1 MHVLV
6 AFVAAALLLT
16 PAAGEDVRAQLTVT
30 ERAGV
35 VRDVRLRI
43 VRLGRVRLDT
53 KVPRLG
59 CADCPGWRV
68 VGRPVVRDLDRD
80 GESEV
85 VVDVYTGGAHCCTHS
100 LLYRWQPRGRRYV
113 RSTAGWG
120 NQGYR
125 LADLNADRRPEL
137 SSRDDRFAARF
148 TAYAASASPL
158 RIWHYDRGRLRDVT
172 RRFPRAVER
181 DAALL
186 WQDYLRVRRNEVR
199 EVRGL
204 LAAWL
209 ADQALLG
216 HADQGWRRL
225 EQAHRRG
232 ELGRGARVD
241 GYHAGRGYLAE
252 LRSFLRRAG
261 YVR

>member
-1 MHVLV
+1 MHVVV
-6 AFVAAALLLT
+6 ALAAAALLLA
-16 PAAGEDVRAQLTVT
+16 PSGGEGVRAQLTVT
-30 ERAGV
+30 ERDGV

-43 VRLGRVRLDT
+43 VRLGRVRLDA
-53 KVPRLG
+53 KLPRLG
-59 CADCPGWRV
+59 CPDCPGWRV
-68 VGRPVVRDLDRD
+68 VGRTVVRDLDGD

-100 LLYRWQPRGRRYV
+100 LLYRWRSRGERYE
-113 RSTAGWG
+113 RSAAAWG

-125 LADLNADRRPEL
+125 LVDLDGDGRPEL

-148 TAYAASASPL
+148 TAYAASASPI
-158 RIWHYDRGRLRDVT
+158 RIWRYDRGRLLDVT
-172 RRFPRAVER
+172 RTFPREVER

-186 WQDYLRVRRNEVR
+186 WRDYLRVRRTEA
-199 EVRGL
+199 RGL

-216 HADQGWRRL
+216 RADDGWRRL
-225 EQAHRRG
+225 EEANRRG
-232 ELGRGARVD
+232 ELGRGATVD
-241 GYHAGRGYLAE
+241 GYPAGRRYLAG

-261 YVR
+261 YLG